1 MEECLKQLLI
11 LIKDEK
17 ERLDKKLVSE
27 DDAKHREH
35 IVMFRDALNA
45 FEQNIA
51 NFTLLTIVFSVMDK
65 HHREH
70 NEN

>member
-27 DDAKHREH
+27 DDAKHREY
-35 IVMFRDALNA
+35 ICMFKNSLDA
-45 FEQNIA
+45 FERTIA
-51 NFTLLTIVFSVMDK
+51 DFTLLTIVFSVMDK
-65 HHREH
+65 HHGEN
-70 NEN
+70 NED